1 MIYIAA
7 HKKFNDP
14 HLDGYMPLQV
24 GAEGKDDL
32 GYLKDNSGDNISL
45 RNPNY
50 CELTGLYWIWKNTE
64 DEYKGLVHYRRY
76 FGRSNLSSRI
86 SDVWSCQALTDQLRD
101 HDIVLP
107 CQTVFLQ
114 NAREQRHGCCSA
126 ETFDRL
132 RQVISD
138 KYPDYLTDF
147 DSFFAQNKCSLFNM
161 MYCRRELFDAYC
173 SWLFDILFELEKHV
187 SLDDVNDYDKRL
199 YGFLS
204 ERLINI
210 WSVHNG
216 LIPFYSPVIQTEMS
230 NLEKI
235 RLMRRNLTNNI
246 RYHIRESG
254 SGK

>member
-50 CELTGLYWIWKNTE
+50 C
-64 DEYKGLVHYRRY
+64 D
-76 FGRSNLSSRI
+76 RSNLSSRI
-86 SDVWSCQALTDQLRD
+86 SDVWSCQTLTDQLRD

-114 NAREQRHGCCSA
+114 NAREQLLGCCSA